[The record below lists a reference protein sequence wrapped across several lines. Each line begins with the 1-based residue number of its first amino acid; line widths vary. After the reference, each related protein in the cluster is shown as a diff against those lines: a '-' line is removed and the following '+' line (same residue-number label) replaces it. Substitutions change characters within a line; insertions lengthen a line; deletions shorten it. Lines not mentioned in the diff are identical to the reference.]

1 MSVSEKPAPAVS
13 GRIAAPRGPVL
24 AGRLALPSLRFAV
37 LVLVLALVYGYA
49 WKITKIDL
57 VQLVTGAPQM
67 RTIVSGLL
75 TPDLI
80 ERVYDTTMYEAPLLV
95 REQPAAQGIAT
106 GEAITVSPA
115 QAAPGSDVEVL
126 GRGLPPGAQV
136 QLEVVSRTGDARRA
150 GRYQVRPDGT
160 FEAAFELPR
169 SFAIGDYTVRA
180 TVARPLNQWRPS
192 ETLKLTTEKM
202 VETIFLALM
211 GTTLSVILTVPLSFL
226 GARNL
231 MSGSP
236 LARAVYYVTRTFF
249 NVLRSIEI
257 LIIAV
262 IMAVVVG
269 IGPFA
274 GVMALVIH
282 SIGALGKLYSEAIE
296 SIDRG
301 PVEAILATGATPLQV
316 VRYAVV
322 PQILPQ
328 FVAFTVYR
336 WDINVRM
343 STVIGLVGGGGIGFI
358 LTQYIQLF
366 KWHQAGTAIWLITLT
381 VMAMDY
387 FSAIVREKMA

>member
-1 MSVSEKPAPAVS
+1 VSVRQKPAPALP
-13 GRIAAPRGPVL
+13 GQIAPPRGPVL
-24 AGRLALPSLRFAV
+24 AGRLALPSLRFAL
-37 LVLVLALVYGYA
+37 LVLVLAVVYGYA

-67 RTIVSGLL
+67 RTIVMGLL

-80 ERVYDTTMYEAPLLV
+80 ERVYDVTIYEAPLLV
-95 REQPAAQGIAT
+95 REQAAAQSTAGGAV
-106 GEAITVSPA
+106 TVTPA
-115 QAAPGSDVEVL
+115 QAMPGGDVEVR
-126 GRGLPPGAQV
+126 GQGLPPGAQV

-150 GRYQVRPDGT
+150 GRYQIRPDGS

-192 ETLKLTTEKM
+192 ETLKLTAEKM

-236 LARAVYYVTRTFF
+236 LARAVYYATRTLF

-296 SIDRG
+296 SIDHG
-301 PVEAILATGATPLQV
+301 PVEAIVATGATPLQV